1 MMRLQPGLPYACSST
16 GSLQFLW
23 CHGIS
28 LSEVQGLTSPG
39 FHLTF
44 FSNSSFVLFPLTES
58 GKFLESGKREA
69 EIIRPLSQLHFGGE
83 GRAFLAITL
92 HKLLNSKNALEYF
105 NSIILGMLV
114 PFSGRSWSI
123 SRLPEKM
130 TNLKQ
135 FLSFASANPV
145 IQVAGSVRSYSM
157 KQHLH
162 ISISPSPLLITAL
175 WSHASELYKHPAEWL
190 CITYINVF

>member
-1 MMRLQPGLPYACSST
+1 MTAARFALCLLLHWLPAVSVVSRHLLVRSARFDKAWISPYLFQQLNFCSVPTSRILQ
-16 GSLQFLW
+16 
-23 CHGIS
+23 
-28 LSEVQGLTSPG
+28 
-39 FHLTF
+39 
-44 FSNSSFVLFPLTES
+44 
-58 GKFLESGKREA
+58 FLESGKIEA

-92 HKLLNSKNALEYF
+92 HKLLSSKNALEYF
-105 NSIILGMLV
+105 NSVILGMLV

-135 FLSFASANPV
+135 FLNFASANPV
-145 IQVAGSVRSYSM
+145 LQVAGSVKSYSM
-157 KQHLH
+157 KQRLH